1 MIPTFKRAVAAIAAF
16 IVLTGAFS
24 CNSRRPAPT
33 VDHSARIA
41 AATFV
46 TDLYSRSRLATW
58 NVRASAAGADCA
70 VLLINVSIIME
81 DSMVEAMH
89 YGAGDYEVYTGGL
102 RNFSRQHRFRAVVYE
117 DSSRHRWP
125 YPATLPINEPESLA
139 PCH

>member
-1 MIPTFKRAVAAIAAF
+1 MIPTPKSAAVAIAFIALTAAF
-16 IVLTGAFS
+16 G
-24 CNSRRPAPT
+24 CNSRRNAPAE
-33 VDHSARIA
+33 DHSARIA
-41 AATFV
+41 AATFI

-89 YGAGDYEVYTGGL
+89 YGAGDYEIYTGGL
-102 RNFSRQHRFRAVVYE
+102 RNFSRQRGFRAVVYE
-117 DSSRHRWP
+117 DSSRHQWP
-125 YPATLPINEPESLA
+125 YPTTLPINEAETLT